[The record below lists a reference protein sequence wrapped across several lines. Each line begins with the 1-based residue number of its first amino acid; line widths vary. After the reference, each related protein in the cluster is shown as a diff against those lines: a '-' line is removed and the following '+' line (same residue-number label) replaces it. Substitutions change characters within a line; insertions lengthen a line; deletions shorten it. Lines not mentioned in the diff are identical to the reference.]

1 MSDPSQKLKKLI
13 EVEGYDDDA
22 ALIAD
27 AALGSVSPAIC
38 MNVGCDYTAEME
50 PDQDRGWCEACGS
63 NSMKSALVLAGISEG
78 ARTMQKNVSTAKA
91 KRKVRDPIAPAR
103 RPTHP
108 APPAI
113 YALRM
118 WSVKKVKAKWY
129 ISQAARFDDKAQWSR
144 PYETLQRATTAI
156 ARKMAEEV
164 QERHKRHCE
173 QYGIND

>member
-1 MSDPSQKLKKLI
+1 MQKKISTPK
-13 EVEGYDDDA
+13 GK
-22 ALIAD
+22 
-27 AALGSVSPAIC
+27 
-38 MNVGCDYTAEME
+38 YTA
-50 PDQDRGWCEACGS
+50 S
-63 NSMKSALVLAGISEG
+63 V
-78 ARTMQKNVSTAKA
+78 
-91 KRKVRDPIAPAR
+91 PIASVK
-103 RPTHP
+103 RPLHP

-118 WSVKKVKAKWY
+118 WSVKKVNGKWY

-173 QYGIND
+173 YYGIND